1 MQVIIFAMATHGIF
15 AQHISVGP
23 TAASLQINMVI
34 QGTVMPVPLTIPFTI
49 VNWHKGGT
57 KPNTSEIPAWNF
69 GPG

>member
-15 AQHISVGP
+15 AQHTSVGP

-34 QGTVMPVPLTIPFTI
+34 QGTVMPVPLTIALTI

-57 KPNTSEIPAWNF
+57 KPNT
-69 GPG
+69 